1 MNVQELIEYLQ
12 KLVAAEPEAATLL
25 VTNPIEYDANNV
37 ISEDSIH
44 FSIGLSPD
52 KYGFLNTLCNFNTL
66 KEAKDYL
73 KKGLEKGDFE
83 KDCNDIIVLELG
95 SYE

>member
-1 MNVQELIEYLQ
+1 MNVQELIEHLQ
-12 KLVAAEPEAATLL
+12 TLVATEPEVATLS
-25 VTNPIEYDANNV
+25 VTNPIEYDANNT
-37 ISEDSIH
+37 IFKENID
-44 FSIGLSPD
+44 FSIGMDPT
-52 KYGFLNTLCNFNTL
+52 KYGFINTLCNFKTL

-83 KDCNDIIVLELG
+83 KDCNNIIVLELG

>member
-12 KLVAAEPEAATLL
+12 KLVVAEPEVATLL

-37 ISEDSIH
+37 IFEDSIH
-44 FSIGLSPD
+44 FSIGMDPT
-52 KYGFLNTLCNFNTL
+52 KYGFINTLCNFNTL

-73 KKGLEKGDFE
+73 KK
-83 KDCNDIIVLELG
+83 DCNNIIVLELG